1 MQSIFLEKSGILVQG
16 SNRTAWDLDLDVAVG
31 CAKDGK
37 GDHHGSGGGDER
49 SPGAIQRH
57 GGVASVGS
65 TRFGLVVL
73 EAIATVITAFGSI
86 EDVVAVSIADP
97 ILAMSVLDLAV
108 GILVLVSVSGGTRFK
123 WGVGLVELDAVPSIP
138 ATLGCVQDGIA
149 ITVSN
154 PATTIGVVNG
164 AVWIL
169 ILVFVVS
176 SAGVS
181 ATGDGPPGRRIRLVS
196 LETVTA
202 VPATGLRV
210 ILLVAEAVAD
220 PSAAVHI
227 LDVAIRILLDGPSER
242 NDGER

>member
-1 MQSIFLEKSGILVQG
+1 M
-16 SNRTAWDLDLDVAVG
+16 AVG

-37 GDHHGSGGGDER
+37 GDHHGSGVGDER

-57 GGVASVGS
+57 GRVASVGS

-73 EAIATVITAFGSI
+73 KAIATVITAFGSI

-97 ILAMSVLDLAV
+97 ILAMGVLDLAV
-108 GILVLVSVSGGTRFK
+108 GILVLVSSVSGGTRFK

-138 ATLGCVQDGIA
+138 ATLGCVQEGIA
-149 ITVSN
+149 MTVSN

-181 ATGDGPPGRRIRLVS
+181 ATVDGPPGRRICLVS